1 MVHVIL
7 ADGFEET
14 EALVPVDLLRR
25 AGEDVLLV
33 GLNGLQVTGG
43 HGITVVAD
51 KLFEEASTVV
61 PDMLFLPGG
70 SGGVE
75 KLAQHDSLM
84 VCIQRAWNEGVYLA
98 AICAAP
104 TILARM
110 GLLDRRNA
118 VCCPGMEEEMD
129 SAVVQKGR
137 AVVTDGRIITGEAA
151 GSAFHFGLK
160 LVEVRKGAA
169 AARSVQDA
177 IHFRS

>member
-7 ADGFEET
+7 ADGFEEA
-14 EALVPVDLLRR
+14 EAVVPVDLLRR
-25 AGEDVLLV
+25 AGEDVLLI
-33 GLNGLQVTGG
+33 GLNGLQVTGA

-51 KLFEEASTVV
+51 ILFEEACKEV
-61 PDMLFLPGG
+61 PNMLLLPGG
-70 SGGVE
+70 GGGVE
-75 KLAQHDSLM
+75 KMAKHNSLM
-84 VCIQRAWNEGVYLA
+84 GCIQQAFNQGVYLA

-118 VCCPGMEEEMD
+118 VCCPGMEDEMD
-129 SAVVQKGR
+129 SAVVQKGD

-151 GSAFHFGLK
+151 GSVFQFGLK

-169 AARSVQDA
+169 AARKVRDA
-177 IHFRS
+177 IHFHG